1 MNCKQKRTE
10 NQALINS
17 TAKNVFSMEE
27 IEKRITVIKENLKAS
42 TWKELETQGKFDKN
56 DKLSFISDNMLIVGC
71 DIGSE
76 THYVRAIDTRGRELS
91 KEPFSFSNSKEG
103 FESARRWMLELA
115 AINNKDQIVMGLEPT
130 GHYWFCIAC
139 WMISHGISVVQVNPY
154 AVKQTKE
161 IEDNS
166 QRKDDRKDPKPIANL
181 VKDGNFGIPYIPEG
195 LYAEIRGLS
204 SLRDQ
209 LMEGR
214 IQAVNR
220 LHKQLK
226 VYFPEY
232 KDAFGKMDG
241 AFTLEVLMNAPFPA
255 DIIRLGTEGIK
266 EMWHKAKLRGAGYRN
281 AERIVSYAENSVGLK
296 DGDKAAKE
304 AVRWFTQQITEIQ
317 KELSKIEDELHQKC
331 HEIPNVENVLEIEG
345 LGENILSGIIA
356 EMGDISRFDDV
367 KEIQKI
373 SGLGLV
379 ECSSGKHK
387 GQTKI
392 SHRGRKKL
400 RTWLFQGAKSVV
412 VHSEAFK
419 SLHEHYTTRA
429 ENPLKKMQ
437 SLIVIACKLLRVV
450 YTLLLTGRKYDSMR
464 MLSDIH
470 YPETS
475 RAKAA

>member
-1 MNCKQKRTE
+1 
-10 NQALINS
+10 
-17 TAKNVFSMEE
+17 
-27 IEKRITVIKENLKAS
+27 
-42 TWKELETQGKFDKN
+42 
-56 DKLSFISDNMLIVGC
+56 
-71 DIGSE
+71 
-76 THYVRAIDTRGRELS
+76 
-91 KEPFSFSNSKEG
+91 
-103 FESARRWMLELA
+103 
-115 AINNKDQIVMGLEPT
+115 
-130 GHYWFCIAC
+130 
-139 WMISHGISVVQVNPY
+139 
-154 AVKQTKE
+154 
-161 IEDNS
+161 
-166 QRKDDRKDPKPIANL
+166 
-181 VKDGNFGIPYIPEG
+181 
-195 LYAEIRGLS
+195 
-204 SLRDQ
+204 
-209 LMEGR
+209 MEGR

-241 AFTLEVLMNAPFPA
+241 AFTLEVLMNALFPA

-266 EMWHKAKLRGAGYRN
+266 ELWHKAKLRGAGYRN

-400 RTWLFQGAKSVV
+400 RTWLFQRAKSVV

>member
-266 EMWHKAKLRGAGYRN
+266 ELWHKAKLRGAGYRN

-317 KELSKIEDELHQKC
+317 KEWDWYYIPMVYLSVIFGMNFLRLASTLYCFIAK
-331 HEIPNVENVLEIEG
+331 VF
-345 LGENILSGIIA
+345 GI
-356 EMGDISRFDDV
+356 
-367 KEIQKI
+367 Q
-373 SGLGLV
+373 
-379 ECSSGKHK
+379 
-387 GQTKI
+387 
-392 SHRGRKKL
+392 
-400 RTWLFQGAKSVV
+400 
-412 VHSEAFK
+412 
-419 SLHEHYTTRA
+419 
-429 ENPLKKMQ
+429 
-437 SLIVIACKLLRVV
+437 
-450 YTLLLTGRKYDSMR
+450 
-464 MLSDIH
+464 
-470 YPETS
+470 
-475 RAKAA
+475 